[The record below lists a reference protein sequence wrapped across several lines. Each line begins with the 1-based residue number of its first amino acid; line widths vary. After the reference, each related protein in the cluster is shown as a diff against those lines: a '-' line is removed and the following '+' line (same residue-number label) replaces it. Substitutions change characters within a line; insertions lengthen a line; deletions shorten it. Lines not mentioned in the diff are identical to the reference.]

1 MLFSKQ
7 LKFNMSDNQ
16 KQAAWQLKIEE
27 FVGHQWIQFGIV
39 VLIVINALLLGMETS
54 ESIMDA
60 YGHELHILD
69 HAILAIFI
77 GELALLMLARGLR
90 FFKDPW
96 CLFDFVVIAIALI
109 PASESLSVLRSLR
122 VLRVLRLINKVP
134 SMRKVVKGLLGSLA
148 SLGSVVGLMLIVFY
162 VSAVISTN
170 LFSKEFPEWFG
181 NLGSSFFT
189 LFQIMTL
196 ESWSEGIARPVM
208 EKFPYSWIFFLA
220 FIMIA
225 TKSIA
230 IITNYITAAIAEG
243 LAERQAS
250 KDDEGE
256 AEEGNNENEAKAKRM
271 EAEANAEGGRGKR
284 GAGAAPTAP
293 GAPKRRIQSTRR
305 PAGK

>member
-1 MLFSKQ
+1 MSENKKQ
-7 LKFNMSDNQ
+7 TP
-16 KQAAWQLKIEE
+16 WQLKIEA
-27 FVGHQWIQFGIV
+27 FVGHHWIQVGIV
-39 VLIVINALLLGMETS
+39 VLIVVNALLLGMETS

-69 HAILAIFI
+69 HAILAVFI
-77 GELALLMLARGLR
+77 CELALLMFARGLS

-96 CLFDFVVIAIALI
+96 CMFDFVVIAIALI
-109 PASESLSVLRSLR
+109 PASESLAVLRSLR

-148 SLGSVVGLMLIVFY
+148 SLGSVIGLMLIVFY

-181 NLGSSFFT
+181 NLGFSFFT

-225 TKSIA
+225 TFTVINLF
-230 IITNYITAAIAEG
+230 IAAIVDSFSSTSHE
-243 LAERQAS
+243 ER
-250 KDDEGE
+250 
-256 AEEGNNENEAKAKRM
+256 EEKTRHINNLKLEQSEENRQKIINEELDSIRLELKEIKSL
-271 EAEANAEGGRGKR
+271 
-284 GAGAAPTAP
+284 
-293 GAPKRRIQSTRR
+293 IQ
-305 PAGK
+305 KL

>member
-1 MLFSKQ
+1 
-7 LKFNMSDNQ
+7 MSDNQ

-27 FVGHQWIQFGIV
+27 FVGHQWIQVGIV

-225 TKSIA
+225 TFTVINLFIAAIVDSFSSTSHEEREEKTRHINSLKSEQNEENRQK
-230 IITNYITAAIAEG
+230 ITN
-243 LAERQAS
+243 
-250 KDDEGE
+250 
-256 AEEGNNENEAKAKRM
+256 EELDSIRLELQEIKSL
-271 EAEANAEGGRGKR
+271 
-284 GAGAAPTAP
+284 
-293 GAPKRRIQSTRR
+293 IQ
-305 PAGK
+305 KL

>member
-1 MLFSKQ
+1 
-7 LKFNMSDNQ
+7 MSDNQ
-16 KQAAWQLKIEE
+16 KQATWQLKIEE

-225 TKSIA
+225 TFTVINLFIAAIVDSFSSTSHEEREEKTRHINSLKSEQNEENRQK
-230 IITNYITAAIAEG
+230 ITN
-243 LAERQAS
+243 
-250 KDDEGE
+250 
-256 AEEGNNENEAKAKRM
+256 EELDSIRLELQEIKSL
-271 EAEANAEGGRGKR
+271 
-284 GAGAAPTAP
+284 
-293 GAPKRRIQSTRR
+293 IQ
-305 PAGK
+305 KL